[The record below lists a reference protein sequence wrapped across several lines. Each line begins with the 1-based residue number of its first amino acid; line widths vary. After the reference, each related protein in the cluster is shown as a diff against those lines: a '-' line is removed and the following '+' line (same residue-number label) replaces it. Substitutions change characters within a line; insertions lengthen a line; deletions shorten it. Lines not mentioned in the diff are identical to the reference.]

1 MASHYIGEHLLPGQ
15 IGHLAVIVAFVA
27 AWVATIAYTVSSVQQ
42 QRHLSDMHSWRR
54 LGRMA
59 FLVQVIGFF
68 TIFGCL
74 LWIIW
79 HHYFEYYYAWEHTS
93 RDLSPKFL
101 LASLWEGQEGSFLLW
116 ALWHCVLGLILIK
129 VSKSWEGPVMGI
141 ISFAQ
146 CCIASMLLGIYFFGY
161 RVGSN
166 PFILLRNAGVMPFEP
181 GPDYLSMIRDGAGLN
196 ALLQNYWM
204 VIHPPVLFLG
214 FASTIVPFAY
224 AIAGLGT
231 RKYSEWVKPALPWCV
246 FSAMILGTGIM
257 LGGAWAYESLTFGG
271 YWAWDPVENA
281 SLVPWLTLVAG
292 IHTLLVYK
300 HTGHSLRASFFFFI
314 ISFILVLYSTF
325 LTRSGILGDSSVH
338 AFTDLGMSGQLLVYL
353 FVFLIP
359 ALAIFAY
366 RYREIPA
373 PRTEEP
379 LHTREFWMFI
389 GSLLLFISAVF
400 ITFTTSIPV
409 WNKIFHTNMAEP
421 VDREFHYNRIQIFI
435 AILIALGT
443 AVVQYYKYKQ
453 NSWQYLRKKIALPT
467 AIAVVACFI
476 FGWLSDIQY
485 SKYGLG
491 FLIAIYLL
499 FFTSIYAVIANLG
512 YILFML
518 KGRLRKAGAS
528 VAHAGFALFLIGVV
542 LSSAKKQV
550 ISIDRMGMMDVFD
563 FSNKNENPRE
573 NIFLPF
579 GVPVQMGDYDVT
591 YVGDSTAPGDPKIYY
606 AVQFADRQHPD
617 KPLFTLY
624 PDILKNTKGMQ
635 GYSANPHTQHFWNK
649 DIFTYVNYAS
659 NIEPDQTDTVR
670 YHTHALAVGDTVFL
684 QNGYLVLRS
693 LYRNPTR
700 PAYRPTPQDVAV
712 AADIQVFSGGKS
724 YTASPIYY
732 LRGNEQGAV
741 DDTISSLQLYLH
753 FEGIDPAAK
762 KIMLAV
768 KQIPPK
774 DHFIVLKAYV
784 FPFINIVWLGVGI
797 TILGFLMSL
806 VHRIRQQMEK
816 RQISQK
822 PVYATKDVDI

>member
-1 MASHYIGEHLLPGQ
+1 MIIAFISALLATISYVKASLLQKQNLPDATSWKKLGR
-15 IGHLAVIVAFVA
+15 AAFVIQA
-27 AWVATIAYTVSSVQQ
+27 VAIFS
-42 QRHLSDMHSWRR
+42 
-54 LGRMA
+54 
-59 FLVQVIGFF
+59 
-68 TIFGCL
+68 IFGL
-74 LWIIW
+74 LIWIIS
-79 HHYFEYYYAWEHTS
+79 HHYFEYYYVWEHTS
-93 RDLSPKFL
+93 RDLALKYL

-116 ALWHCVLGLILIK
+116 AIWHAILGLILIRVAK
-129 VSKSWEGPVMGI
+129 QWESPVMSV

-181 GPDYLSMIRDGAGLN
+181 GPNYLSMIRDGAGLN

-224 AIAGLGT
+224 AIGGLWM
-231 RKYSEWVKPALPWCV
+231 KQYSEWVKPALPWAV
-246 FSAMILGTGIM
+246 FSAMVLGTGIM

-300 HTGHSLRASFFFFI
+300 HTGHSLRSSFFFLI

-359 ALAIFAY
+359 ALGLFFY
-366 RYREIPA
+366 RYKHIAA
-373 PRTEEP
+373 PSQEEP

-400 ITFTTSIPV
+400 ISFTTSIPV
-409 WNKIFHTNMAEP
+409 WNKIFHTHMAEP

-435 AILIALGT
+435 AILLALGT

-453 NSWQYLRKKIALPT
+453 ESWSYLRKKIAIPT
-467 AIAVVACFI
+467 LIAFVACVI
-476 FGWLSDIQY
+476 FGWLSEIHY
-485 SKYGLG
+485 TKYGIG
-491 FLIAIYLL
+491 FLTAIYLL
-499 FFTSIYAVIANLG
+499 FFVSIYAVVANLS
-512 YILFML
+512 YIVLIL
-518 KGRLRKAGAS
+518 KGNWKKAGAS
-528 VAHAGFALFLIGVV
+528 IAHAGFALFLIGVV

-550 ISIDRMGMMDVFD
+550 ISIDRMGMMDVFN

-573 NIFLPF
+573 NVFLPF

-591 YVGDSTAPGDPKIYY
+591 YIGDSTAPGDPKIYY
-606 AVQFADRQHPD
+606 AVQFADRRDPS

-635 GYSANPHTQHFWNK
+635 GYSANPHTQHFWDK

-659 NIEPDQTDTVR
+659 NIEPDQSDTAR
-670 YHTHALAVGDTVFL
+670 YYTHELQVGDTVFL
-684 QNGYLVLRS
+684 QNGYLILKS
-693 LYRNPTR
+693 LYRNPVKPVYH
-700 PAYRPTPQDVAV
+700 PAPGDIAV
-712 AADIQVFSGGKS
+712 AAELSVFSGGHS
-724 YTASPIYY
+724 YRADPIYY
-732 LRGNEQGAV
+732 LRGNEQGAI

-753 FEGIDPAAK
+753 FAGIDPQAK
-762 KIMLAV
+762 KILLAI

-784 FPFINIVWLGVGI
+784 FPFINMVWLGVAV
-797 TILGFLMSL
+797 TILGFLISL
-806 VHRIRQQMEK
+806 IHRIRQQIGSRSSIKKSSYAVQEME
-816 RQISQK
+816 
-822 PVYATKDVDI
+822 T

>member
-1 MASHYIGEHLLPGQ
+1 MTTHYIGEHLFPGQ
-15 IGHLAVIVAFVA
+15 IGHLAVIIAFISALLATISYVKASLLQKQNLPDATSWKKLGRAAFVIQA
-27 AWVATIAYTVSSVQQ
+27 VAIFS
-42 QRHLSDMHSWRR
+42 
-54 LGRMA
+54 
-59 FLVQVIGFF
+59 
-68 TIFGCL
+68 IFGL
-74 LWIIW
+74 LIWIIS
-79 HHYFEYYYAWEHTS
+79 HHYFEYYYVWEHTS
-93 RDLSPKFL
+93 RDLALKYL

-116 ALWHCVLGLILIK
+116 AIWHAILGLILIRVAK
-129 VSKSWEGPVMGI
+129 QWESPVMSV

-181 GPDYLSMIRDGAGLN
+181 GPNYLSMIRDGAGLN

-224 AIAGLGT
+224 AIGGLWM
-231 RKYSEWVKPALPWCV
+231 KQYSEWVKPALPWAV
-246 FSAMILGTGIM
+246 FSAMVLGTGIM

-300 HTGHSLRASFFFFI
+300 HTGHSLRSSFFFLI

-359 ALAIFAY
+359 ALGLFFY
-366 RYREIPA
+366 RYKHIAA
-373 PRTEEP
+373 PSQEEP

-400 ITFTTSIPV
+400 ISFTTSIPV
-409 WNKIFHTNMAEP
+409 WNKIFHTHMAEP

-435 AILIALGT
+435 AILLALGT

-453 NSWQYLRKKIALPT
+453 ESWSYLRKKIAIPT
-467 AIAVVACFI
+467 LIAFVACVI
-476 FGWLSDIQY
+476 FGWLSEIHY
-485 SKYGLG
+485 TKYGIG
-491 FLIAIYLL
+491 FLTAIYLL
-499 FFTSIYAVIANLG
+499 FFVSIYAVVANLS
-512 YILFML
+512 YIVLIL
-518 KGRLRKAGAS
+518 KGNWKKAGAS
-528 VAHAGFALFLIGVV
+528 IAHAGFALFLIGVV

-550 ISIDRMGMMDVFD
+550 ISIDRMGMMDVFN

-573 NIFLPF
+573 NVFLPF

-591 YVGDSTAPGDPKIYY
+591 YIGDSTAPGDPKIYY
-606 AVQFADRQHPD
+606 AVQFADRRDPS

-635 GYSANPHTQHFWNK
+635 GYSANPHTQHFWDK

-659 NIEPDQTDTVR
+659 NIEPDQSDTAR
-670 YHTHALAVGDTVFL
+670 YYTHELQVGDTVFL
-684 QNGYLVLRS
+684 QNGYLILKS
-693 LYRNPTR
+693 LYRNPVKPVYH
-700 PAYRPTPQDVAV
+700 PAPGDIAV
-712 AADIQVFSGGKS
+712 AAELSVFSGGHS
-724 YTASPIYY
+724 YRADPIYY
-732 LRGNEQGAV
+732 LRGNEQGAI

-753 FEGIDPAAK
+753 FAGIDPQAK
-762 KIMLAV
+762 KILLAI

-784 FPFINIVWLGVGI
+784 FPFINMVWLGVAV
-797 TILGFLMSL
+797 TILGFLISL
-806 VHRIRQQMEK
+806 IHRIRQQIGSRSSIKKSSYAVQEME
-816 RQISQK
+816 
-822 PVYATKDVDI
+822 T

>member
-1 MASHYIGEHLLPGQ
+1 LATHYIGEHPLAGQ
-15 IGHLAVIVAFVA
+15 LGHLAVIIAFISA
-27 AWVATIAYTVSSVQQ
+27 LVATISYVKASFLQKKE
-42 QRHLSDMHSWRR
+42 LPDMASWQK
-54 LGRMA
+54 LGRAA
-59 FLVQVIGFF
+59 FIIQVVAVFS
-68 TIFGCL
+68 IFGL
-74 LWIIW
+74 LVWIISR
-79 HHYFEYYYAWEHTS
+79 HYFEYYYVWEHTS
-93 RDLSPKFL
+93 RDLAPKYL

-116 ALWHCVLGLILIK
+116 ALWHCVLGLILIRT
-129 VSKSWEGPVMGI
+129 SKSWESPVMSV

-146 CCIASMLLGIYFFGY
+146 FCIASMLLGIYVWGY

-181 GPDYLSMIRDGAGLN
+181 GPNYLAMIRDGAGLN

-224 AIAGLGT
+224 AFGALWMKRYT
-231 RKYSEWVKPALPWCV
+231 EWVKPALPWCV
-246 FSAMILGTGIM
+246 FSAMVLGTGIM

-359 ALAIFAY
+359 ALALFAF
-366 RYREIPA
+366 RYRQIPA
-373 PRTEEP
+373 PHTEEP

-400 ITFTTSIPV
+400 ISFTTSIPV
-409 WNKIFHTNMAEP
+409 WNKIFHTRMAEP

-453 NSWQYLRKKIALPT
+453 NSWQYLRKKIAWPT
-467 AIAVVACFI
+467 IIALVACVV
-476 FGWLSDIQY
+476 FGWLSDIRYQR
-485 SKYGLG
+485 YGLG
-491 FLIAIYLL
+491 FLTAIYLL
-499 FFTSIYAVIANLG
+499 FFVSIYAVVANLS
-512 YILFML
+512 YILIML

-528 VAHAGFALFLIGVV
+528 IAHAGFALFLIGVV

-573 NIFLPF
+573 NVFLPF
-579 GVPVQMGDYDVT
+579 GVPVQMGNYDVT

-606 AVQFADRQHPD
+606 AVQFADRAHPD
-617 KPLFTLY
+617 QPLFTLY

-635 GYSANPHTQHFWNK
+635 GYSANPHTEHFWNK

-659 NIEPDQTDTVR
+659 NIEPDQSDTVQYYSHELR
-670 YHTHALAVGDTVFL
+670 VGDTVYL
-684 QNGYLVLRS
+684 HNGYMILKS
-693 LYRNPTR
+693 LYRNPVK
-700 PAYRPTPQDVAV
+700 PAYRPEPGDIAV
-712 AADIQVFSGGKS
+712 AAALQIFSGGRS
-724 YTASPIYY
+724 YTAEPIYY

-741 DDTISSLQLYLH
+741 DDTVQSLQLYLH
-753 FEGIDPAAK
+753 FAGIDPQAK
-762 KIMLAV
+762 KIILAV

-784 FPFINIVWLGVGI
+784 FPFINIVWLGVAV
-797 TILGFLMSL
+797 TILGFLISL
-806 VHRIRQQMEK
+806 IHRIRQQFHQPASSKKSTHEVK
-816 RQISQK
+816 H
-822 PVYATKDVDI
+822 VEV

>member
-1 MASHYIGEHLLPGQ
+1 MDTHYIGEHLLPGQ
-15 IGHLAVIVAFVA
+15 LGHLAVIIAFISSLL
-27 AWVATIAYTVSSVQQ
+27 ATISYVTASVRQKRQ
-42 QRHLSDMHSWRR
+42 LPDPDSWKR
-54 LGRMA
+54 LGRIA
-59 FLVQVIGFF
+59 FIIQVAAVFS
-68 TIFGCL
+68 IFGL
-74 LWIIW
+74 LVWIISQ
-79 HHYFEYYYAWEHTS
+79 HYFEYYYVWEHTS
-93 RDLSPKFL
+93 RDLAPKFL
-101 LASLWEGQEGSFLLW
+101 LASIWEGQEGSFLLW
-116 ALWHCVLGLILIK
+116 AIWHCVLGLVLIRFAK
-129 VSKSWEGPVMGI
+129 EWESPVMSV

-146 CCIASMLLGIYFFGY
+146 FCIASMLLGIYFWGY

-214 FASTIVPFAY
+214 FASTLVPFAY
-224 AIAGLGT
+224 AVAGLWM
-231 RKYSEWVKPALPWCV
+231 RKYNEWVKPALPWGV
-246 FSAMILGTGIM
+246 FAAMVLGTGIM

-353 FVFLIP
+353 FVFLVP
-359 ALAIFAY
+359 AFVLFAY
-366 RYREIPA
+366 RYKEIPA

-400 ITFTTSIPV
+400 ISFTTSIPV

-443 AVVQYYKYKQ
+443 AVVQYYKYRQ
-453 NSWQYLRKKIALPT
+453 NSWQFLRKKIAVPT
-467 AIAVVACFI
+467 VIAGVACML
-476 FGWLSDIQY
+476 FGWLSDIHY
-485 SKYGLG
+485 NRYGLG

-499 FFTSIYAVIANLG
+499 FFVSIYAVVANLG
-512 YILFML
+512 YILIML

-573 NIFLPF
+573 NVFLPF
-579 GVPVQMGDYDVT
+579 GVPVQMGDYEVT
-591 YVGDSTAPGDPKIYY
+591 YAGDSTAPGDPKIYY

-635 GYSANPHTQHFWNK
+635 GYSANPHTEHFWNK

-659 NIEPDQTDTVR
+659 NIEPDQSDTAR
-670 YHTHALAVGDTVFL
+670 YYTHEMKTGDTVFL
-684 QNGYLVLRS
+684 QNGYLVLKS
-693 LYRNPTR
+693 LYRNPQN
-700 PAYRPTPQDVAV
+700 PNYHPEPQDVAV
-712 AADIQVFSGGKS
+712 AAELDIFSGGKT

-741 DDTISSLQLYLH
+741 DDTVQPLQLYLH
-753 FEGIDPAAK
+753 FGGIDPAAK

-768 KQIPPK
+768 KQIPPR

-784 FPFINIVWLGVGI
+784 FPFINIVWLGVVV
-797 TILGFLMSL
+797 TILGFLISL
-806 VHRIRQQMEK
+806 VHRIRQQFEK
-816 RQISQK
+816 VKNAQK
-822 PVYATKDVDI
+822 TVYATKDVEV